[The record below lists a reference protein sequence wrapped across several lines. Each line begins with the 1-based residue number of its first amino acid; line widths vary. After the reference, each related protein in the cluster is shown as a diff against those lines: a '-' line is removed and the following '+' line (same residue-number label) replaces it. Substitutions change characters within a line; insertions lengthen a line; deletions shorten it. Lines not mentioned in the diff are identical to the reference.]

1 MLCQSSGEIDMAL
14 LDFYFDQGT
23 GIDIMNPS
31 GLNSFELMSV
41 AASSGAAQNDSLLYL
56 HD

>member
-23 GIDIMNPS
+23 GIYIMNRS

-41 AASSGAAQNDSLLYL
+41 AATSTVAQTASDLYL

>member
-1 MLCQSSGEIDMAL
+1 MAL

-23 GIDIMNPS
+23 GIDIMNRS

-41 AASSGAAQNDSLLYL
+41 AATSTVAQTASDLYL